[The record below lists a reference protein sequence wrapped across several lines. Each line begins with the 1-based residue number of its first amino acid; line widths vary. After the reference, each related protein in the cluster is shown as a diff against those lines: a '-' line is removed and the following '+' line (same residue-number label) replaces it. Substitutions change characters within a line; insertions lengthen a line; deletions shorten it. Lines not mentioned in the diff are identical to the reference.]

1 MATGNLKIAGIRLV
15 VEGASEFQKEVDR
28 TEQALKENRAQL
40 QMLDA
45 QYGKHDDSLEKAT
58 AQEKLYAQ
66 QLELQQK
73 RLQQLKEAQARHAAT
88 GKASQKDM
96 DKASLAVMKQEAR
109 VLGLTREM
117 NENRA
122 AITQRQAAL
131 AQAAQQEAQA
141 AQEAEEAAKAQEKL
155 TQEMEAAAKAQEAYA
170 SSMAGVEGKL
180 EASNA
185 VLSRAGV
192 EMQKL
197 NAYYGAGSKNPE
209 KLAKSQEL
217 LTQSLE
223 AQKAKTEALRQAWDD
238 YSRKEGASTE
248 KIREM
253 TAAVDQAE
261 IQQAGLERQLR
272 ETNEEIQRQA
282 QVAKQAGK
290 DLDAWAKKR
299 IEKGQKNIQRGAKL
313 TRNTLMTVGA
323 GFTYSAKEAVEFEDA
338 FAQVLKTVDGAEG
351 QLDQLREG
359 AMALSASGAITQSK
373 EEVADIMGV
382 AGQLGIS
389 TDHIMGFSK
398 AMLQMGDA
406 TNLGAEDAASQLAQF
421 ANITQMS
428 QNKFENLGSAIVA
441 LGNKTATQEDA
452 IVALGMRIAAAGS
465 QADMSVASIM
475 GISAALSSVGVEA
488 EAGGTAISKVL
499 INMDTAAAKG
509 EKALKGYSQVAG
521 MSAKEFKRLWDR
533 DSAQALAAFVQGLG
547 RIDQEGGNLA
557 ATLEKLGYKETRTR
571 DALMRAA
578 MAGDLLGDSISLAN
592 RAYIENTALA
602 DESAKKNE
610 TFAARLKIL
619 QNRADNAA
627 MGLGE
632 ALMPALESGMN
643 FVSGLV
649 EQFGALDKSQR
660 QNIVTMGGIA
670 LAAGPVTA
678 GFGMLE
684 TGIGKAVQGF
694 KAFKG
699 LMAGSGWAGWAILGL
714 TGICA
719 ALAAVQ
725 TPLEQVQRR
734 LENVEFTVDEDLA
747 AKINAGIQAGI
758 DGAQRAWTATVTVNT
773 EMDTLGGSLD
783 GALADGKLSK
793 KETKSLKKQLDDLIK
808 ADIDEAQKELQA
820 SVDAYVG
827 TLAGLKTATG
837 EDLFSAEEKA
847 KIISDIEG
855 KTSSLIT
862 ELETY
867 QQEYN
872 TLLTTIYKQNEPVTA
887 QQMAELDALMDKI
900 RATRAEIALATDEAV
915 QAARAQYDMTVGGRG
930 NEKTSGAAIGYVQ
943 GTYSQA
949 VQEAEKAYNA
959 ALAATTAMTDADAQM
974 AKREEALATYNK
986 ALDDAADKANE
997 GYAAILGGEA
1007 KRLGVDDELERLNEL
1022 GKGMDVVSTSMAA
1035 MAEMPVDQVQR
1046 HLQYLFGE
1054 GGALAGY
1061 KDMMNEWD
1069 RSFLNTI
1076 LMAGD
1081 ETLGPDLIKSVRD
1094 AMPDL
1099 ITGMKEEAANIAEMS
1114 EMDPLTTLFQ
1124 SMFNAGAFDPSTLD
1138 LTMADGALGGVLNL
1152 LDFTG
1157 KGEQF
1162 GYDFSVGVG
1171 SGIADNATEVQTG
1184 AEKLVDA
1191 AGGGLGGMI
1200 AVGVTAANNIIN
1212 GLIDTLNARKSEVF
1226 AATAAVGALAA
1237 AGVNSKEGIDA
1248 GSPSKKARQSARWVV
1263 EGLTDE
1269 MAGMGRIVERAG
1281 ARLGERSL
1289 EGLND
1294 RIDQLTA
1301 GTYRPEVSFQTPIAG
1316 SLAAMEHYAMHG
1328 GSNVQETVQND
1339 YSSFSFNVGQLVV
1352 REEADA
1358 RAVALE
1364 ASNILRRKNAGYGT
1378 G

>member
-73 RLQQLKEAQARHAAT
+73 RLQQLKDAQARHAAT

-96 DKASLAVMKQEAR
+96 DKATLAVMKQEAR
-109 VLGLTREM
+109 VLGLTREL
-117 NENRA
+117 NENRE
-122 AITQRQAAL
+122 AIAQRQAAL
-131 AQAAQQEAQA
+131 ALAAQQEEQA
-141 AQEAEEAAKAQEKL
+141 AKEAEEAARAQEELEKQLKETGAAFEKQGEEAENAGKRLDTL
-155 TQEMEAAAKAQEAYA
+155 TQKMIKN
-170 SSMAGVEGKL
+170 GK
-180 EASNA
+180 
-185 VLSRAGV
+185 
-192 EMQKL
+192 
-197 NAYYGAGSKNPE
+197 
-209 KLAKSQEL
+209 
-217 LTQSLE
+217 
-223 AQKAKTEALRQAWDD
+223 KT
-238 YSRKEGASTE
+238 
-248 KIREM
+248 I
-253 TAAVDQAE
+253 
-261 IQQAGLERQLR
+261 ERGTR
-272 ETNEEIQRQA
+272 
-282 QVAKQAGK
+282 
-290 DLDAWAKKR
+290 WF
-299 IEKGQKNIQRGAKL
+299 
-313 TRNTLMTVGA
+313 RNTMMTVGA
-323 GFTYSAKEAVEFEDA
+323 GFTYSAKEAIEFEDA
-338 FAQVLKTVDGAEG
+338 FAQVLKTVDGADVE
-351 QLDQLREG
+351 LNRLREG

-382 AGQLGIS
+382 AGQLGIA

-406 TNLGAEDAASQLAQF
+406 TNLGAEEAASQLAQF

-428 QNKFENLGSAIVA
+428 QDKFENLGSAIVA

-452 IVALGMRIAAAGS
+452 IVALGMRLAAAGT

-475 GISAALSSVGVEA
+475 GIAAALSSVGVEA

-509 EKALKGYSQVAG
+509 EKALKGYAQVAG
-521 MSAKEFKRLWDR
+521 MSTKEFKRLWDS
-533 DSAQALAAFVQGLG
+533 DSAQALTAFVQGLG

-557 ATLEKLGYKETRTR
+557 ATLESLGYKETRTR

-578 MAGDLLGDSISLAN
+578 MAGDLLGDSIMLAN
-592 RAYIENTALA
+592 GAYAENTALA
-602 DESAKKNE
+602 DEASKKNS
-610 TFAARLKIL
+610 TFAARMKIL

-632 ALMPALESGMN
+632 ALMPALEGGMDL
-643 FVSGLV
+643 VSGLV
-649 EQFGALDKSQR
+649 EQFGALDESQR
-660 QNIVTMGGIA
+660 QNIITMGGIA

-678 GFGMLE
+678 GFGLLE

-714 TGICA
+714 AGISA
-719 ALAAVQ
+719 ALAAIQ
-725 TPLEQVQRR
+725 TPLEKVQER
-734 LENVEFTVDEDLA
+734 LNNAEFTVDEGLA
-747 AKINAGIQAGI
+747 AKINAGIQAGV
-758 DGAQRAWTATVTVNT
+758 DAAQKAYTVTIAVNT
-773 EMDTLGGSLD
+773 EMDSLD
-783 GALADGKLSK
+783 GSVDSALSDGKLSK
-793 KETKSLKKQLDDLIK
+793 KEAKGLKKQLDELVK

-827 TLAGLKTATG
+827 TLNGLKTATG

-855 KTSSLIT
+855 KTSGLIT

-872 TLLTTIYKQNEPVTA
+872 TLLDVIYKQNEPVTA
-887 QQMAELDALMDKI
+887 QQMAELDTLMEKI
-900 RATRAEIALATDEAV
+900 RATRAEIKLATDEAV
-915 QAARAQYDMTVGGRG
+915 QAAQAQYDMTVAGRG
-930 NEKTSGAAIGYVQ
+930 NEHTSGAAIGYVQ

-949 VQEAEKAYNA
+949 VQEAEKAKTA
-959 ALAATTAMTDADAQM
+959 GMAATASIQDTNERL
-974 AKREEALATYNK
+974 AKQEVVLKDYEEAMNS
-986 ALDDAADKANE
+986 AADKAKE
-997 GYAAILGGEA
+997 SYAAILGGEA

-1022 GKGMDVVSTSMAA
+1022 GRGMDVVTSSMAA
-1035 MAEMPVDQVQR
+1035 MAEMPVDEVQR
-1046 HLQYLFGE
+1046 HLQGLFGE

-1069 RSFLNTI
+1069 RAFLDNI

-1081 ETLGPDLIKSVRD
+1081 ETLGADLIKSVRD

-1099 ITGMKEEAANIAEMS
+1099 ITGMQEEAADIAEMG

-1124 SMFNAGAFDPSTLD
+1124 SLFDAGAFDPSTLD
-1138 LTMADGALGGVLNL
+1138 LTTADGALGGVLNL

-1157 KGEQF
+1157 KGEKY

-1171 SGIADNATEVQTG
+1171 SGIADNALEVHKG
-1184 AEKLVDA
+1184 AEKLEGA
-1191 AGGGLGGMI
+1191 IGTGLDGTGAI
-1200 AVGVTAANNIIN
+1200 GTNAANDIIN
-1212 GLIDTLNARKSEVF
+1212 GLIGTLNARAHEV
-1226 AATAAVGALAA
+1226 AAAAAAVGAAAA
-1237 AGVNSKEGIDA
+1237 AGLNSRAGIDA
-1248 GSPSKKARQSARWVV
+1248 HSPSKKARQSARWVV

-1269 MAGMGRIVERAG
+1269 MADMGRLVERAG
-1281 ARLGERSL
+1281 ARLGERSV
-1289 EGLND
+1289 EGLNA
-1294 RIDQLTA
+1294 RLDQLAA
-1301 GTYRPEVSFQTPIAG
+1301 GAYRPEANFQMPIAG
-1316 SLAAMEHYAMHG
+1316 SIDAMEHYALHG
-1328 GSNVQETVQND
+1328 GSTVQETVQND
-1339 YSSFSFNVGQLVV
+1339 YSSFNFNVAQMVV

-1364 ASNILRRKNAGYGT
+1364 ASNIMRRKNAGYGA